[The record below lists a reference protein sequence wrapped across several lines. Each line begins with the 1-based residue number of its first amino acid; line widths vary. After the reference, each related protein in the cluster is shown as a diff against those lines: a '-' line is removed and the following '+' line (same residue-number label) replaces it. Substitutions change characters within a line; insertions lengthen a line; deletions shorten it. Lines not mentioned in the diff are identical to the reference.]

1 MNYRIIA
8 GYPRSRQSQPVR
20 TPGTGMEQRKGRQ
33 NFAMLG
39 LMALLAVAYYL
50 TIYFWRPLS
59 TAHKVEGSIG
69 ILLGLFICSKPA
81 ANLLDLLFDLLQNR
95 FKRVSGVRLT
105 LWLVLNFIILLVG
118 WFIIT
123 LGATRFTRV

>member
-1 MNYRIIA
+1 
-8 GYPRSRQSQPVR
+8 
-20 TPGTGMEQRKGRQ
+20 MEQRKGRQ
-33 NFAMLG
+33 NYGMLG
-39 LMALLAVAYYL
+39 VMVLLALAYAVTVYL
-50 TIYFWRPLS
+50 WRPLS
-59 TAHKVEGSIG
+59 TAHKLEGSIG

-95 FKRVSGVRLT
+95 FQRVSGMRLT

>member
-1 MNYRIIA
+1 M
-8 GYPRSRQSQPVR
+8 Q
-20 TPGTGMEQRKGRQ
+20 QRKTRH
-33 NFAMLG
+33 NFGMLG
-39 LMALLAVAYYL
+39 VMAVLAVAYYL

-59 TAHKVEGSIG
+59 TAHTVEGSIG

-95 FKRVSGVRLT
+95 FQRVSGVRLT
-105 LWLVLNFIILLVG
+105 LWLILNLVILLVG

-123 LGATRFTRV
+123 LGATRLTRV

>member
-1 MNYRIIA
+1 
-8 GYPRSRQSQPVR
+8 
-20 TPGTGMEQRKGRQ
+20 MEGRKGRL
-33 NFAMLG
+33 NYAMLG
-39 LMALLAVAYYL
+39 LMAVLALVYTV
-50 TIYFWRPLS
+50 TIYVWRPLS

-95 FKRVSGVRLT
+95 FQRISGLRLI
-105 LWLVLNFIILLVG
+105 LWLALNIIIFLVG
-118 WFIIT
+118 WFTIT

>member
-1 MNYRIIA
+1 M
-8 GYPRSRQSQPVR
+8 Q
-20 TPGTGMEQRKGRQ
+20 QRKSRH
-33 NFAMLG
+33 NFGMLG
-39 LMALLAVAYYL
+39 VMAVLAVAYYL

-105 LWLVLNFIILLVG
+105 LWLILNLVILLVG

-123 LGATRFTRV
+123 LGATRFSTV

>member
-1 MNYRIIA
+1 
-8 GYPRSRQSQPVR
+8 
-20 TPGTGMEQRKGRQ
+20 MERRKGRL
-33 NFAMLG
+33 NFGMLG
-39 LMALLAVAYYL
+39 IMALLALAYAV
-50 TIYFWRPLS
+50 TIYVWRPLS

-95 FKRVSGVRLT
+95 FQRVRGLRLI
-105 LWLVLNFIILLVG
+105 LWLVLNMIILLVG
-118 WFIIT
+118 WFVIT

>member
-1 MNYRIIA
+1 
-8 GYPRSRQSQPVR
+8 
-20 TPGTGMEQRKGRQ
+20 MEQRKGRQ
-33 NFAMLG
+33 NYGMLG
-39 LMALLAVAYYL
+39 VMVLLALAYAVTVYL
-50 TIYFWRPLS
+50 WRPLS
-59 TAHKVEGSIG
+59 TAHKLEGSIG

-95 FKRVSGVRLT
+95 FQRVSGLRLT

>member
-1 MNYRIIA
+1 M
-8 GYPRSRQSQPVR
+8 V
-20 TPGTGMEQRKGRQ
+20 ERKGRR
-33 NFAMLG
+33 NYGTLG
-39 LMALLAVAYYL
+39 VMALLAVAYYL

-95 FKRVSGVRLT
+95 FQRLSGLRLT
-105 LWLVLNFIILLVG
+105 LWLVVNFFILLVG
-118 WFIIT
+118 WYVIT
-123 LGATRFTRV
+123 LGATRFTAV

>member
-1 MNYRIIA
+1 MQPRKSRHNY
-8 GYPRSRQSQPVR
+8 G
-20 TPGTGMEQRKGRQ
+20 
-33 NFAMLG
+33 MLG
-39 LMALLAVAYYL
+39 VMVLLALAYAATVYL
-50 TIYFWRPLS
+50 WRPLS

-95 FKRVSGVRLT
+95 FQRVSGMRLI

>member
-1 MNYRIIA
+1 
-8 GYPRSRQSQPVR
+8 
-20 TPGTGMEQRKGRQ
+20 MEQRKGRQ
-33 NFAMLG
+33 NFGMLG
-39 LMALLAVAYYL
+39 LMALLAGAYYL

-59 TAHKVEGSIG
+59 AAHKVEGSIG

-105 LWLVLNFIILLVG
+105 LWLILNFVILLVG

>member
-1 MNYRIIA
+1 
-8 GYPRSRQSQPVR
+8 
-20 TPGTGMEQRKGRQ
+20 MEKRKGRH
-33 NFAMLG
+33 NYGMLG
-39 LMALLAVAYYL
+39 VMALLAVAYYV

-95 FKRVSGVRLT
+95 FQRISGLRLT
-105 LWLVLNFIILLVG
+105 LWLIFNFIILLVG
-118 WFIIT
+118 WFVIT